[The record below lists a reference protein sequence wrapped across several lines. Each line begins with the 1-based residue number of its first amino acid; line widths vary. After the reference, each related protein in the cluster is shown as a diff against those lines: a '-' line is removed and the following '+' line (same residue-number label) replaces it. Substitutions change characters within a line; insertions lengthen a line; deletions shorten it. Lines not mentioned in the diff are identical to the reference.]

1 MTILLLI
8 FYFLE
13 RNFIRTHIMIKFNFR
28 STSRVKTSR
37 LARAS
42 RDADARMGRSRA
54 LTADLATVSLAL
66 FIVQSEAARDVA
78 AGVKVLLVLSQRV
91 VRAVGR
97 GASRG

>member
-1 MTILLLI
+1 
-8 FYFLE
+8 
-13 RNFIRTHIMIKFNFR
+13 MIKFNFR

>member
-1 MTILLLI
+1 
-8 FYFLE
+8 
-13 RNFIRTHIMIKFNFR
+13 
-28 STSRVKTSR
+28 
-37 LARAS
+37 
-42 RDADARMGRSRA
+42 MGRSRD

>member
-1 MTILLLI
+1 
-8 FYFLE
+8 
-13 RNFIRTHIMIKFNFR
+13 MIKFNFR

-42 RDADARMGRSRA
+42 RDADASMGRSRA

>member
-1 MTILLLI
+1 
-8 FYFLE
+8 
-13 RNFIRTHIMIKFNFR
+13 MIKFNFR

-42 RDADARMGRSRA
+42 RDADARMGRSRAA